1 MYEIAPDELC
11 TFSFT
16 HKDVENKTEKF
27 VAFAIRFVRM
37 LDMSIDLL
45 GPDMD
50 ILDEQLSDLGVAH
63 KHFGVS
69 QRHYDL
75 MGKALIYGLG
85 VILCRNTFIDS
96 RKDARETV
104 FKFMSTAMVNGAES
118 VWELHHR
125 IYMYQD
131 TSESSDA
138 SKEVAGLILP
148 SPILILYITLHNIA
162 YTHINAFMLF
172 LTPYLFLL
180 AG

>member
-1 MYEIAPDELC
+1 MKCWALFCSKSKLMRCSGLILRFFLRTISNVFPPSRRMYEIAPDEWC

-50 ILDEQLSDLGVAH
+50 IMAEQLSDLGVAH

-85 VILCRNTFIDS
+85 VILCKNTFTDS
-96 RKDARETV
+96 RKDAWETV

-118 VWELHHR
+118 
-125 IYMYQD
+125 
-131 TSESSDA
+131 A
-138 SKEVAGLILP
+138 
-148 SPILILYITLHNIA
+148 
-162 YTHINAFMLF
+162 
-172 LTPYLFLL
+172 
-180 AG
+180 